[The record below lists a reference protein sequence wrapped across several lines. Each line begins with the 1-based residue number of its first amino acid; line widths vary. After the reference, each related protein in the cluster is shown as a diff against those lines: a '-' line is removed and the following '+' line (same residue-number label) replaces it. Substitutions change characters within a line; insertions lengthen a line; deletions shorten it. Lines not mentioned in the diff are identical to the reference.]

1 MKKIALISV
10 SDKTDIDSF
19 ASQLVKNN
27 YTIISTGGTAKY
39 LEDKGIT
46 AYYTPINEG
55 GSVVYRVRQGIYS
68 NTKKAQ
74 SELTKITK
82 LTKIEGKIITI

>member
-19 ASQLVKNN
+19 ASQLVKND

-39 LEDKGIT
+39 LKDKGIDII
-46 AYYTPINEG
+46 PISKFTQFE
-55 GSVVYRVRQGIYS
+55 R
-68 NTKKAQ
+68 NTRRPCQ
-74 SELTKITK
+74 NPTSYNTCRDFS
-82 LTKIEGKIITI
+82 

>member
-10 SDKTDIDSF
+10 SDKTDIDLF

-39 LEDKGIT
+39 LEDKGIDII
-46 AYYTPINEG
+46 PISKFTNLKKYLK
-55 GSVVYRVRQGIYS
+55 VVSKPCI
-68 NTKKAQ
+68 
-74 SELTKITK
+74 L
-82 LTKIEGKIITI
+82 